1 MQPIKNTA
9 EQNNCQVYILQSS
22 KISGFLI
29 SIFSL
34 KVRAHTFFLVSLF
47 LPSFSPTAYFIEM
60 LLYLL
65 ILFATLFYLL
75 HGLMNNGIK
84 KLGINVSNS
93 YFLHFTFPH

>member
-1 MQPIKNTA
+1 M
-9 EQNNCQVYILQSS
+9 
-22 KISGFLI
+22 
-29 SIFSL
+29 FSL
-34 KVRAHTFFLVSLF
+34 KVGAHTFFLVSLF
-47 LPSFSPTAYFIEM
+47 LLPSFSLTAYFIEM

-65 ILFATLFYLL
+65 ILFATLYYLL